1 MVKVPNQPA
10 TTEAT
15 AQMQSI
21 TLRSNERKD
30 LIREMKRERKP
41 SRRLRMHIVLL
52 ASDGY
57 SPVRIA
63 RVLFCSRTTIYY
75 AIVARFATEGR
86 AAFADRKRRGPRSLL
101 DGSAHDRIE
110 ALLEEG
116 WPPAHGFGLPGSLY
130 PMAGLP
136 AASAVS
142 WGPSPRHSSLFSLGG
157 GSSVATRLAGKGV
170 G

>member
-1 MVKVPNQPA
+1 MVKLPNQPA

-21 TLRSNERKD
+21 TLGSNERKD

-41 SRRLRMHIVLL
+41 TRRLRMHIVLL

-63 RVLFCSRTTIYY
+63 RVLFCSRTTIY

-101 DGSAHDRIE
+101 DESAHQQIE

-116 WPPAHGFGLPGSLY
+116 WPSAHGWLR
-130 PMAGLP
+130 A
-136 AASAVS
+136 
-142 WGPSPRHSSLFSLGG
+142 
-157 GSSVATRLAGKGV
+157 LAGAALC
-170 G
+170 